1 MKHIVK
7 KITKIADE
15 IMTFLLI
22 NDSDE
27 LDFKIKKD
35 NNRYIVNIISY
46 NTKFSDEEV
55 LELNEILNVQRQHE
69 VEAYYW
75 QLAGELDFDSEF
87 LLIGSMIDKAK
98 VFKENNNLY
107 IEFFRIND

>member
-27 LDFKIKKD
+27 LDFKIKKEND
-35 NNRYIVNIISY
+35 RYIVKIVSY
-46 NTKFSDEEV
+46 NTKFSDDDV
-55 LELNEILNVQRQHE
+55 LELDEILNVQRQHE

-75 QLAGELDFDSEF
+75 QLAGETDFDNEL
-87 LLIGSMIDKAK
+87 LLIGSMVDEAK
-98 VFKENNNLY
+98 VYKANNNLY